1 MDATCP
7 AKQTAKEEAALPGDF
22 VFCFASRLPC
32 FNRRNFN
39 VLGKFHASLT
49 AAQIRGQKMSNLVE
63 LNLGSM
69 GEGRNDRNGRGKG
82 EIRYRC
88 LFLQAG

>member
-7 AKQTAKEEAALPGDF
+7 AKQTAKEEAALPGEF
-22 VFCFASRLPC
+22 VFCFASRLSC

-39 VLGKFHASLT
+39 LLGKFHASLT
-49 AAQIRGQKMSNLVE
+49 AAQIRGQKMPDLVE

-69 GEGRNDRNGRGKG
+69 GRGGSK
-82 EIRYRC
+82 R
-88 LFLQAG
+88 